1 VEKYKLHEI
10 IFEAD
15 TKGGKIFDIVLLIA
29 ILISVLIVIISS
41 VESIFNKYGSFLRF
55 FEWVFTILFT
65 IEYILRIYS
74 IKKPFKYIFSF
85 MGIIDF
91 LSIIPTYLVFLYP
104 PIHVLVDIRAIRLIR
119 VFRVFKLSRY
129 LRGAHIMQ
137 IALKSSRPKII
148 VFLLSVT
155 LIVILIGS
163 LMYIVEGQKNGFENI
178 PKSIYWSVVT
188 LTTVGYGDVVPVTT
202 FGKIL
207 ASIIMIIGY
216 GIIAVPTGIVS
227 AAMARYSTKVSTQS
241 CRACSKEGHE
251 PDAEFCKFCG
261 SKLNE

>member
-1 VEKYKLHEI
+1 MTRERLHEI

-15 TKGGKIFDIVLLIA
+15 TKKGKLFDVVLLIA
-29 ILISVLIVIISS
+29 IIISVFGVILSS
-41 VESIFNKYGSFLRF
+41 VESIEKEYGLLLRF
-55 FEWVFTILFT
+55 TEWAFTILFT

-119 VFRVFKLSRY
+119 IFRVFKLSRY
-129 LRGAHIMQ
+129 LRGANIMQ

-148 VFLLSVT
+148 VFLLSVI
-155 LIVILIGS
+155 LIVIILGT

-188 LTTVGYGDVVPVTT
+188 LTTVGYGDVVPVTII
-202 FGKIL
+202 GKFL
-207 ASIIMIIGY
+207 ASIIMILGY

-227 AAMARYSTKVSTQS
+227 AAIVKSAGKVTTQS
-241 CRACSKEGHE
+241 CRVCSKEGHE
-251 PDAEFCKFCG
+251 LDAKHCKFCG
-261 SKLNE
+261 SILNE

>member
-1 VEKYKLHEI
+1 
-10 IFEAD
+10 
-15 TKGGKIFDIVLLIA
+15 
-29 ILISVLIVIISS
+29 
-41 VESIFNKYGSFLRF
+41 
-55 FEWVFTILFT
+55 
-65 IEYILRIYS
+65 
-74 IKKPFKYIFSF
+74 

-119 VFRVFKLSRY
+119 IFRVFKLSRY
-129 LRGAHIMQ
+129 LRGANIMQ

-148 VFLLSVT
+148 VFLVSVI
-155 LIVILIGS
+155 LIVIILGT

-202 FGKIL
+202 FGKFL
-207 ASIIMIIGY
+207 ASIIMILGY

-227 AAMARYSTKVSTQS
+227 AAIAKSAGKVTTQS
-241 CRACSKEGHE
+241 CRVCSKEGHE
-251 PDAEFCKFCG
+251 LDAKHCKFCG
-261 SKLNE
+261 SILNE